1 MFFYAAQIIVGK
13 KAVEGVVFFLIV
25 QYLLLAQI
33 GSKPR
38 EKALLAVLGL
48 GDLYNA
54 CSGFS
59 GRISVLS

>member
-1 MFFYAAQIIVGK
+1 MFFYAAQIIVWK
-13 KAVEGVVFFLIV
+13 KAVEGVVFFLMV

-38 EKALLAVLGL
+38 EKALFTILGL

-59 GRISVLS
+59 GRVGFLV